1 MPEQGPECCDGGPE
15 LWVGGEM
22 LQDTEGWKEAV
33 KAGTCVLSQNFL
45 FSLFSGYTN
54 PRYPTRPKD
63 IHLEN
68 LRTLFC
74 WMTDGNVH
82 RVLLTIV
89 L

>member
-45 FSLFSGYTN
+45 F
-54 PRYPTRPKD
+54 
-63 IHLEN
+63 
-68 LRTLFC
+68 
-74 WMTDGNVH
+74 
-82 RVLLTIV
+82 
-89 L
+89 